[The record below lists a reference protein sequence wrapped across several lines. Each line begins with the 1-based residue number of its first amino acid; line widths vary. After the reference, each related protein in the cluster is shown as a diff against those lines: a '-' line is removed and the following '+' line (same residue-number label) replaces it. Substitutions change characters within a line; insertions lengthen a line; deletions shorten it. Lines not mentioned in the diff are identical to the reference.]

1 MNLVSCLP
9 LYMFYN
15 SSDLIMNHLI
25 YKIGSKK
32 MDTQLF
38 FCEFKGYIATAFDIA
53 SLDLDHSDLDC
64 LFDIYE
70 AYLDSNA
77 SVFHFVNSNFN
88 LINARLNLI

>member
-1 MNLVSCLP
+1 M
-9 LYMFYN
+9 
-15 SSDLIMNHLI
+15 H
-25 YKIGSKK
+25 
-32 MDTQLF
+32 TQLF
-38 FCEFKGYIATAFDIA
+38 FCEFKSYIAIAFDIEQ
-53 SLDLDHSDLDC
+53 LELEHSDLDC

>member
-1 MNLVSCLP
+1 MNLVCCLP

-25 YKIGSKK
+25 YKIGKIK
-32 MDTQLF
+32 MQTQLF

-53 SLDLDHSDLDC
+53 SLDLDS

-70 AYLDSNA
+70 AYLDSNM

-88 LINARLNLI
+88 LINARINLI

>member
-1 MNLVSCLP
+1 
-9 LYMFYN
+9 
-15 SSDLIMNHLI
+15 MNHLI

-32 MDTQLF
+32 MNTQLF

-53 SLDLDHSDLDC
+53 QLELDHSDLDC

-88 LINARLNLI
+88 IINARLNLI

>member
-1 MNLVSCLP
+1 
-9 LYMFYN
+9 
-15 SSDLIMNHLI
+15 MNHLI
-25 YKIGSKK
+25 YKIGSKN
-32 MDTQLF
+32 MNTQLF

-53 SLDLDHSDLDC
+53 QLELDHSDLDC

-70 AYLDSNA
+70 TYLDSDT